1 MEPNTQASI
10 VRARSLI
17 PAVYQELRLIARSFL
32 RRQDSNFTLQPTE
45 LVNEACMQILVRGCG
60 DCGSVPH
67 FRAIATR
74 KIWQVLVDHLRKR
87 TSQKRDARRTVRSE
101 TGSIEVPWLDRTV
114 DLIDLADT
122 LDALAW
128 RRERLREVI
137 MLHCFG
143 GLTYREV
150 GEVLGVSASTAE
162 KDFRFA
168 LAWVERSLSEGG
180 PDERI
185 DRGCPAH
192 AGVRT
197 FAKSAEPLYS
207 SSTNVRE

>member
-1 MEPNTQASI
+1 MEPNAQASA

-32 RRQDSNFTLQPTE
+32 RRQDSSFTLQPTE
-45 LVNEACMQILVRGCG
+45 LVNEACMQILTRGCG
-60 DCGSVPH
+60 DCSTAPH
-67 FRAIATR
+67 FRAVATR

-122 LDALAW
+122 LDALA
-128 RRERLREVI
+128 RRRARLRDVI

-143 GLTYREV
+143 GLTYRET
-150 GEVLGVSASTAE
+150 GDVLGVSASTVE
-162 KDFRFA
+162 KDFHFA

-180 PDERI
+180 LHGRI
-185 DRGCPAH
+185 DTGCAAH
-192 AGVRT
+192 
-197 FAKSAEPLYS
+197 S
-207 SSTNVRE
+207 

>member
-1 MEPNTQASI
+1 MEPKTESSTI
-10 VRARSLI
+10 RARSLI

-32 RRQDSNFTLQPTE
+32 RRQDSSFTLQPTE
-45 LVNEACMQILVRGCG
+45 LVNEACMQILTRGCG
-60 DCGSVPH
+60 DCSSAPH

-74 KIWQVLVDHLRKR
+74 KIWQVLVDHIRKR

-122 LDALAW
+122 LDVLA
-128 RRERLREVI
+128 RRRTRLREVI

-143 GLTYREV
+143 GMTYNEV
-150 GEVLGVSASTAE
+150 GEVLGVSASTVE

-168 LAWVERSLSEGG
+168 LACVEQSLSEGG

-185 DRGCPAH
+185 NRRCAATVGTGTLAQ
-192 AGVRT
+192 
-197 FAKSAEPLYS
+197 SA
-207 SSTNVRE
+207 